1 MSGLLPVNNS
11 YSTNSL
17 EPRHLL
23 LNSEAVS
30 AHTSAYLSTTI
41 PDMAFQTFQFLGLPV
56 ELRLRM
62 YGQAIPFT
70 ARHILRRADASALQK
85 YWLTNATGALESAI
99 TITITIIKPVLS
111 INLLTVCGAV
121 HNAVLPAIARLNVT
135 STPSRSTT
143 SSTLRS

>member
-85 YWLTNATGALESAI
+85 YWLINATGALESAI

>member
-135 STPSRSTT
+135 
-143 SSTLRS
+143 

>member
-99 TITITIIKPVLS
+99 TITITITITIIKPVLS

-135 STPSRSTT
+135 
-143 SSTLRS
+143 